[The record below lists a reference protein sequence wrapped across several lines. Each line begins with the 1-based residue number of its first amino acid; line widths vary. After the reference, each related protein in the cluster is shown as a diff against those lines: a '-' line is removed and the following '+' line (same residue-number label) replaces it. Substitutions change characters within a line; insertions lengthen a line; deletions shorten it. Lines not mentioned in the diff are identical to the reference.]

1 MTPNELIARYK
12 LQLEGLKSWPPGDER
27 RMMEAWVV
35 RQIAKLQ
42 KN

>member
-1 MTPNELIARYK
+1 MSTDEQIRRYK
-12 LQLEGLKSWPPGDER
+12 LQLEGLESWPPGDVR
-27 RMMEAWVV
+27 QMMEKWVK